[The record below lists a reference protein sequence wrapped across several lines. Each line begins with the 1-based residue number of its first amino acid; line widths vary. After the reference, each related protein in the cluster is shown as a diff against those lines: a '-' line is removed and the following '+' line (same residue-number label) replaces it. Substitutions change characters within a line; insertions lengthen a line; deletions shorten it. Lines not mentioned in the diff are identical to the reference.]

1 MNIIETS
8 IKWNG
13 TLNYSN
19 KPDTIILH
27 HAEASNCSIAD
38 IDRWHKLRGW
48 AGVGYHYFVKKDGT
62 IFRGRPEGA
71 AGAHTKGYNTHSV
84 GICAEGAYMKE
95 EMPEIQRKSIIALGE
110 DIKLRYDINH
120 IYGHREVYA
129 TACPGNNYPL
139 AQIKAAIMSEFVAK
153 DEPVEKTW
161 LQVGDEGTDVKNLQ
175 QKLKELGY
183 YSDDIDSNFGK
194 ITKAAVMKF
203 QKDNGLEADGLVGTQ
218 TMAILNKAKIV
229 PFPGYQF
236 KYNPKKFDSNVK
248 LIQEKLNNLGFNCG
262 KADGYFGDK
271 TLKAVTS
278 YQKVKLLKVDGIVGT
293 NTWNKLF

>member
-27 HAEASNCSIAD
+27 HAEASICSIDD

-62 IFRGRPEGA
+62 IYRGRPEKA
-71 AGAHTKGYNTHSV
+71 DGAHTKGYNTHSI
-84 GICAEGAYMKE
+84 GLCAEGAYMKE
-95 EMPEIQRKSIIALGE
+95 EMPEVQRKSIIALSQY
-110 DIKLRYDINH
+110 IKLRYDIKH

-129 TACPGNNYPL
+129 TACPGTNYPL
-139 AQIKAAIMSEFVAK
+139 AQIKAVIMSESIEK
-153 DEPVEKTW
+153 NEPVERAW
-161 LQVGDEGTDVKNLQ
+161 LQVGDNGPDVKEVQ

-183 YSDDIDSNFGK
+183 YSDNVDANFGK

-203 QKDNGLEADGLVGTQ
+203 QEDNGLEADGLVGTQ
-218 TMAILNKAKIV
+218 TMAALNKVKIIL
-229 PFPGYQF
+229 FPNYQI
-236 KYNPKKFDSNVK
+236 KYNPKKYDSNVK

-271 TLKAVTS
+271 TLKAVNV
-278 YQKVKLLKVDGIVGT
+278 YQKVRLLKVDGIVGI
-293 NTWNKLF
+293 NTWNTLF